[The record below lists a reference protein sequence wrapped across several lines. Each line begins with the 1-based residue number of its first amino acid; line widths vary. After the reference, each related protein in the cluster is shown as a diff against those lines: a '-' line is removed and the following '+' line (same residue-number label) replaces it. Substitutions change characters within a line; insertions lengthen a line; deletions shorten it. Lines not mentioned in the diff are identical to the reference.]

1 MKPDW
6 FLPNVDWYMYVSAWQ
21 TRHMVKCIKK
31 HTKNLTPIN
40 PTCPGLHLHFA
51 INGDQS
57 QLHCC
62 CFLPVEMQ
70 QTYLSAT
77 SHAKTID
84 YIASP
89 HTHNPAQSM
98 YVHVFRVP
106 LKQPTTTRKKGSNNG
121 GWLKSSSYRLM
132 SPKTGHCHPT
142 LLSVA
147 RQWMDMEDSGYT
159 ER

>member
-1 MKPDW
+1 MINSSSIIPIETQNETRLI
-6 FLPNVDWYMYVSAWQ
+6 FTQLRLVYVCVSK
-21 TRHMVKCIKK
+21 THHMIKCIEK

-40 PTCPGLHLHFA
+40 PTCPGLHLYFA

-70 QTYLSAT
+70 QTFLSGTSHAKTIDYIASPHTHNPVQSMYLSAT

-89 HTHNPAQSM
+89 HTRPVQSM
-98 YVHVFRVP
+98 YLHVFRVP
-106 LKQPTTTRKKGSNNG
+106 LKQSTTTRKTGSNNG
-121 GWLKSSSYRLM
+121 GW
-132 SPKTGHCHPT
+132 
-142 LLSVA
+142 
-147 RQWMDMEDSGYT
+147 
-159 ER
+159 